1 MQTEEEEAGEESLE
15 GEGEEIGAREET
27 GAAEETEQ
35 GKGEEVERRVER

>member
-1 MQTEEEEAGEESLE
+1 MQTEEEASGGESWE

-35 GKGEEVERRVER
+35 GKGEEV